1 MEKAKTVTNCYSNP
15 SSINKTVPKNDMV
28 CYCFQHTTQNIVVDF
43 QKHGESTIEK
53 DVRQKV
59 KDKLCSCETKNP
71 KGSCCLGDI
80 RKVIKG
86 VENYG

>member
-1 MEKAKTVTNCYSNP
+1 MSGCCSNP
-15 SSINKTVPKNDMV
+15 SVSDNPVKAIPIKDMV
-28 CYCFQHTTQNIVVDF
+28 CYCFQHTQQDIADDYLM
-43 QKHGESTIEK
+43 HGKSTIEM

-59 KDKLCSCETKNP
+59 KDKLCSCEKLNP

-86 VENYG
+86 VELHG

>member
-1 MEKAKTVTNCYSNP
+1 MSNCCSNQSDSYVPTKA
-15 SSINKTVPKNDMV
+15 VPIKDMV
-28 CYCFQHTTQNIVVDF
+28 CYCFQHTKQNIRDDYLT
-43 QKHGESTIEK
+43 HRESTIEK

-59 KDKLCSCETKNP
+59 KDKLCSCEKLNP

-86 VENYG
+86 VELHG

>member
-1 MEKAKTVTNCYSNP
+1 M
-15 SSINKTVPKNDMV
+15 I
-28 CYCFQHTTQNIVVDF
+28 CYCFHYTTQNIIDDY
-43 QKHGESTIEK
+43 QKHGESSIEK

-59 KDKLCSCETKNP
+59 RYKLCSCETKNP

-86 VENYG
+86 VEEHG